1 MKLIRY
7 WKRSYKALGILILL
21 ALAFGA
27 GFWVNGRLRDPDEKL
42 IEAAF
47 RVISNDAI
55 YNQQS
60 DQELSYAAVRGML
73 ATIDDPYAELIEPEA
88 AQNFNTTF
96 TGQTGVVGLYAENK
110 SGQVVISIVFP
121 GGPAE
126 QAGLQV
132 GDVILAIDDVDLDKD
147 SDSSETGLMI
157 RGSPGSTVHLKILRG
172 DQALEFD
179 IIRQVREYVDSRM
192 LPEGVGYVSLNAFNR
207 TASQQMKEALEALL
221 AQNPTGLIWDL
232 RNNEGGDMLAAQ
244 EILSYFVDDGL
255 LFTAEL
261 TQDRTVE
268 FIAQGEPIA
277 VDIPLVVLMDET
289 TYSAAETCAAAIAE
303 TGRGKTVGSNSYG
316 KGLIQ
321 ATVPLE
327 EDTLLQLTIARWR
340 SPNGEWYQERGV
352 SPQIEVSD
360 DPSTEVDELMQAALE
375 QFSIR

>member
-27 GFWVNGRLRDPDEKL
+27 GFWFNGRLRNPDEKL

-147 SDSSETGLMI
+147 SEL
-157 RGSPGSTVHLKILRG
+157 
-172 DQALEFD
+172 
-179 IIRQVREYVDSRM
+179 
-192 LPEGVGYVSLNAFNR
+192 VGNR
-207 TASQQMKEALEALL
+207 
-221 AQNPTGLIWDL
+221 
-232 RNNEGGDMLAAQ
+232 
-244 EILSYFVDDGL
+244 F
-255 LFTAEL
+255 
-261 TQDRTVE
+261 
-268 FIAQGEPIA
+268 
-277 VDIPLVVLMDET
+277 
-289 TYSAAETCAAAIAE
+289 
-303 TGRGKTVGSNSYG
+303 
-316 KGLIQ
+316 
-321 ATVPLE
+321 
-327 EDTLLQLTIARWR
+327 
-340 SPNGEWYQERGV
+340 
-352 SPQIEVSD
+352 D
-360 DPSTEVDELMQAALE
+360 DPRFARQYGPS
-375 QFSIR
+375 